1 LKKSKLIIL
10 YISLLAGLQFPDF
23 DLHIFAFLGHRS
35 ILTHGII
42 IPFFLYRY
50 LNKRKIAN
58 DTLDYA
64 YIGFLLGIAIH
75 LCADLFPKAWIGFA
89 LIMFPPWI
97 PMGAP
102 FSIIWMLTNLIL
114 ALWLAF
120 RKFKIIDENKKT
132 RNLVFYSI
140 IIIGVIYMIIDSNFI
155 SKIILLLVTFP
166 LIWIYGNRGFKFI
179 KKEQKPVKIKKNKKK
194 FFGGFWTYLIGT
206 LIVIAVILIVILYL
220 ISFISQ

>member
-1 LKKSKLIIL
+1 MKKSKLIIL
-10 YISLLAGLQFPDF
+10 YIFLLFGLQFPDF

-35 ILTHGII
+35 IITHGII
-42 IPFFLYRY
+42 VPFFLYRY
-50 LNKRKIAN
+50 LNKRKIIN
-58 DTLDYA
+58 DTLDFA
-64 YIGFLLGIAIH
+64 YIGFLLGIALH

-102 FSIIWMLTNLIL
+102 FSIIWLLSNLII

-120 RKFKIIDENKKT
+120 KKLKIIEQNKKT

-140 IIIGVIYMIIDSNFI
+140 IIIGVIYMIIDSNFV

-166 LIWIYGNRGFKFI
+166 LIWIYGNKGYKFI
-179 KKEQKPVKIKKNKKK
+179 KKEQKPFKIKKSKKK
-194 FFGGFWTYLIGT
+194 FFGGFWSYLIGT
-206 LIVIAVILIVILYL
+206 LIVLPTILIVTLYL
-220 ISFISQ
+220 ISLLLQ

>member
-1 LKKSKLIIL
+1 MKKSKLIIL
-10 YISLLAGLQFPDF
+10 YISLLFGLQFPDF

-35 ILTHGII
+35 IITHGII
-42 IPFFLYRY
+42 VPFFLYRY
-50 LNKRKIAN
+50 LNKRKIIN
-58 DTLDYA
+58 DTLDFA
-64 YIGFLLGIAIH
+64 YIGFLLGIALH

-102 FSIIWMLTNLIL
+102 FSIIWLLSNLII

-120 RKFKIIDENKKT
+120 KKLKIIEQNKKT

-140 IIIGVIYMIIDSNFI
+140 IIIGVIYMIIDSNFV

-166 LIWIYGNRGFKFI
+166 LIWIYGNKGYKFI
-179 KKEQKPVKIKKNKKK
+179 KKEQKPFKIKKSKKK
-194 FFGGFWTYLIGT
+194 FFGGFWSYLIGT
-206 LIVIAVILIVILYL
+206 LIVLPTILIVTLYL
-220 ISFISQ
+220 ISLLLQ

>member
-1 LKKSKLIIL
+1 MNKPNLIFL

-42 IPFFLYRY
+42 VPYFLYRF
-50 LNKRKIAN
+50 LNNRKISN
-58 DTLDYA
+58 DVLDFV

-102 FSIIWMLTNLIL
+102 FSIIWMLSNLII
-114 ALWLAF
+114 ALWIAF
-120 RKFKIIDENKKT
+120 KKLRIKEDNKKV
-132 RNLVFYSI
+132 RAYIFYSV
-140 IIIGVIYMIIDSNFI
+140 IIIGVIYMVIDSNFV
-155 SKIILLLVTFP
+155 SKIILLLISFP
-166 LIWIYGNRGFKFI
+166 LIWIYGNRGLKFV
-179 KKEQKPVKIKKNKKK
+179 KKEQKPPKIKKNKKK
-194 FFGGFWTYLIGT
+194 FFGGFWTYLIGS
-206 LIVIAVILIVILYL
+206 LIVFPAILIVIIYL
-220 ISFISQ
+220 ISLFS

>member
-10 YISLLAGLQFPDF
+10 YISLLFGLQFPDF

-35 ILTHGII
+35 IITHGII
-42 IPFFLYRY
+42 VPFFLYRY
-50 LNKRKIAN
+50 LNKRKIIN
-58 DTLDYA
+58 DTLDFA
-64 YIGFLLGIAIH
+64 YIGFLLGIALH

-102 FSIIWMLTNLIL
+102 FSIIWLLSNLII

-120 RKFKIIDENKKT
+120 KKLKIIEQNKKT

-140 IIIGVIYMIIDSNFI
+140 IIIGVIYMIIDSNFV

-166 LIWIYGNRGFKFI
+166 LIWIYGNKGYKFI
-179 KKEQKPVKIKKNKKK
+179 KKEQKPFKIKKSKKK
-194 FFGGFWTYLIGT
+194 FFGGFWSYLIGT
-206 LIVIAVILIVILYL
+206 LIVLPTILIVTLYL
-220 ISFISQ
+220 ISLLLQ